1 MIGTWKQHSSK
12 MTITCRYWWIEN
24 LTAKAISHKD
34 LDFFCKTS
42 CLLKTQNWGLEKR
55 KQIYCSLHESYLALL
70 DTLVVR
76 GAPPERHGFSVGS
89 VSSAARPSQTSQFCW
104 GSTNFSDDAFHSCL
118 FSHMGLFFSICNF
131 NFTDWPQPSIAQL
144 DMKNL
149 HFISIPCPCG
159 EGTTGHN
166 YAHGTEVDLLEV
178 ST

>member
-76 GAPPERHGFSVGS
+76 GAPPERHGFFVDSM
-89 VSSAARPSQTSQFCW
+89 SSAARPSQTSPFA
-104 GSTNFSDDAFHSCL
+104 GV
-118 FSHMGLFFSICNF
+118 
-131 NFTDWPQPSIAQL
+131 PQISL
-144 DMKNL
+144 MM
-149 HFISIPCPCG
+149 HFIHAFSATWVFSFLSAISILQIDLSLQLHSLTWSISILSLYPVPVVKG
-159 EGTTGHN
+159 PQGTIMLM
-166 YAHGTEVDLLEV
+166 AQRWAC
-178 ST
+178 